1 MNLKE
6 AKSLY
11 AGRHI
16 FAKGRYNAN
25 GTAMGAKVTSVKTW
39 KTRPNEVE
47 IHYKRGMYEYGT
59 VNEREIANFTTKE
72 PAARKPK
79 KPAKKVLRTPRPY
92 YPQYGIR

>member
-1 MNLKE
+1 MNLRE

-11 AGRHI
+11 AGRI
-16 FAKGRYNAN
+16 VYAKGRYNAD
-25 GTAMGAKVTSVKTW
+25 GTAMRAKVTSVKTW

-47 IHYKRGMYEYGT
+47 IHGRHGIYDF
-59 VNEREIANFTTKE
+59 FTITTGELASYTLTE

-79 KPAKKVLRTPRPY
+79 KSAKKVLRTPRPY